1 MKTKLFITTLCYLLL
16 NSNLQ
21 AQSMFNSFGFY
32 LHENTFGKPIK
43 YSASNHGAK
52 VKEFEVTYR
61 KESGKINRRNL
72 YRLNS
77 SGYFTYSAV
86 YSKNNKLKQE
96 SIATFSD
103 DTMLTSRLTKNGKG
117 DTISYTVYTFN
128 NGKLVRSFSK
138 VGNRS
143 QEMLYTYN
151 SLGKNTQTTSNRNGK
166 QKYAIKYEYDDNG
179 KLIKQSTYNK
189 KNVLISVTNFE
200 CNYQGESQKKVDQSK
215 VCTRQDKLPNG
226 GYVVYNDYTNP
237 KGKLMRSVSTYTSDS
252 NLVKREEF
260 NTKNVLFGTI
270 QYEYNAQGYCTK
282 YVHQY
287 KKKNYYYTVT
297 LNEMNL
303 IKETIWGNNNRI
315 SGKAIYSYNFFQ

>member
-1 MKTKLFITTLCYLLL
+1 MKTKLLITALCYLLFQG
-16 NSNLQ
+16 NLK
-21 AQSMFNSFGFY
+21 AQSMFNSYGFY

-52 VKEFEVTYR
+52 VKDFEVVYR
-61 KESGKINRRNL
+61 KESGKINRRNV
-72 YRLNS
+72 YRLNAN
-77 SGYFTYSAV
+77 GYMIYSAV
-86 YSKNNKLKQE
+86 YNSHNKLKQE
-96 SIATFSD
+96 NVATFSD
-103 DTMLTSRLTKNGKG
+103 DTTLTSRLIKNGKG

-128 NGKLVRSFSK
+128 NNKLVRSFSK
-138 VGNRS
+138 RGNKT
-143 QEMLYTYN
+143 QETLYTYN
-151 SLGKNTQTTSNRNGK
+151 NLGKTTQMVSNRNGK
-166 QKYAIKYEYDDNG
+166 QKYAITYEYDDNG

-189 KNVLISVTNFE
+189 KNILVSVTNYE

-237 KGKLMRSVSTYTSDS
+237 KGKLIRSVSTYTSDS

-260 NTKNVLFGTI
+260 NSKNVLIGTT

-282 YVHQY
+282 YAHQY
-287 KKKNYYYTVT
+287 KKNTYYYTVS
-297 LNEMNL
+297 LNEFNL
-303 IKETIWGNNNRI
+303 IKETVWGNNNHI